1 MPAKKPQNTQIL
13 RKKQTVKCIFNNRGY
28 WKSKEDCE
36 NSHSDEICEDEEC
49 SEDDCDR
56 RHPYECKYGIR
67 CKHNKKKECMYLH
80 DSIATDSLKIEG
92 LKKQFDDRLCKLENS
107 LLKMKTDLEESNSLV
122 EILMEKMLILKN
134 NLILNNLVIFRM
146 SLRLKM
152 LR

>member
-1 MPAKKPQNTQIL
+1 MPAKKPQNKQIL

-122 EILMEKMLILKN
+122 EILMEKNVKQFDI
-134 NLILNNLVIFRM
+134 
-146 SLRLKM
+146 
-152 LR
+152 